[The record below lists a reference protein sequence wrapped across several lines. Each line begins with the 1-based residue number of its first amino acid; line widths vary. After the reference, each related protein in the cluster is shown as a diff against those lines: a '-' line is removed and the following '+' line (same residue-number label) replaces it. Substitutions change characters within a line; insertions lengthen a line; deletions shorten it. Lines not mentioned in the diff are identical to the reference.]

1 MKLEIMPIE
10 VEPTYILT
18 IHYMIGD
25 ADGYTDT
32 TYAFD
37 ELTESLIKL
46 ITILHK
52 LEDYVPKGCWG
63 FIFGENLESAVEDGI
78 ITEEEYSF
86 MNEETSDYWDSFL
99 SGIIK
104 SLYCDAREFLVYEGF
119 DITYRDSHN
128 CIHPVKI
135 IYE

>member
-1 MKLEIMPIE
+1 MKLEIMP
-10 VEPTYILT
+10 VEADPTYILT
-18 IHYMIGD
+18 VHYMIGD

-37 ELTESLIKL
+37 ELTEPLIKL
-46 ITILHK
+46 IIILHK
-52 LEDYVPKGCWG
+52 IEGYAPKGYWG
-63 FIFGENLESAVEDGI
+63 FVFDNSLEPAVEDGI
-78 ITEEEYSF
+78 ITEEEYNF
-86 MNEETSDYWDSFL
+86 INEDSDYWDDFL
-99 SGIIK
+99 SEIIR
-104 SLYCDAREFLVYEGF
+104 SSYCDDREFLVYEGF

>member
-1 MKLEIMPIE
+1 MKLEIMP
-10 VEPTYILT
+10 VEADPTYILT

-25 ADGYTDT
+25 ADGYTDR

-37 ELTESLIKL
+37 ELTEPLIKL

-52 LEDYVPKGCWG
+52 IEGYAPKGYWG
-63 FIFGENLESAVEDGI
+63 FVFDNSLEPAVEDGI
-78 ITEEEYSF
+78 ITEEEYNF
-86 MNEETSDYWDSFL
+86 INEDSDYWDDFL
-99 SGIIK
+99 SEIIR
-104 SLYCDAREFLVYEGF
+104 SSYCDDREFLVYEDF